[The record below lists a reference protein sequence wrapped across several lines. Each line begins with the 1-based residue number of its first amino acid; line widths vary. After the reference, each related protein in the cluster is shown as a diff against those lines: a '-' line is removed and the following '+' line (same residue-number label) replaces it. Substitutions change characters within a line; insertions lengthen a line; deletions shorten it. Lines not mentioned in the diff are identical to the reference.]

1 MHFKL
6 IIVFIDDTQTERVME
21 AARRAGATGATV
33 INNARGEGIRR
44 RKTFLGLDLET
55 QRDVLMLVVEEHLSR
70 HILETID
77 RVAKLDASS
86 GQGIAF
92 QLDIED
98 VVGVNHQ
105 IQALSKKVEDKL

>member
-6 IIVFIDDTQTERVME
+6 IIVFIEDTQTDRVME

-44 RKTFLGLDLET
+44 RKTFLGLELET
-55 QRDVLMLVVEEHLSR
+55 QRDVLMLVVEEHLCR

-77 RVAKLDASS
+77 RVAKLDAHS

-105 IQALSKKVEDKL
+105 IEALAKKVEDKL